1 MTVRYISRPEAMEAK
16 GSKKQAQVEAP
27 SWPSPPDPGDLSKRV
42 ALRRAELRLSQVQV
56 AARAGLSL
64 RYLEY
69 LERYPARP
77 SATALRALAA
87 ALDRKSTRLNSSHLG
102 I

>member
-1 MTVRYISRPEAMEAK
+1 MTVNHIPRTGRQDEDAR
-16 GSKKQAQVEAP
+16 
-27 SWPSPPDPGDLSKRV
+27 WPSPPDPGDLSKRV
-42 ALRRAELRLSQVQV
+42 AQRRADLHLSQAQV

-77 SATALRALAA
+77 HAR
-87 ALDRKSTRLNSSHLG
+87 R
-102 I
+102 